1 MKKNYISPKA
11 IVCEMATDD
20 AILTAVSPGLTTSGF
35 GTNSNSG
42 VKAEFGSDI
51 DMSEVGGNAVGW
63 LTQPLGQPVVRI
75 ALPGH

>member
-11 IVCEMATDD
+11 IVCEMATND
-20 AILTAVSPGLTTSGF
+20 AILTMASPGLTTSGF

-51 DMSEVGGNAVGW
+51 DMSEVGGNAVGSGRRNPW
-63 LTQPLGQPVVRI
+63 DSQW
-75 ALPGH
+75 